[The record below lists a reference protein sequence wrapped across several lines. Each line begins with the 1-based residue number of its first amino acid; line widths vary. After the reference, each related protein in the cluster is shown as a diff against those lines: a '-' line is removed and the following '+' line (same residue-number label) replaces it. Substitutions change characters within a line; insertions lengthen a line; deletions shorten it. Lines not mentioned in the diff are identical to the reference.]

1 MINAFK
7 IYKDVYFGGIL
18 PTPKFGV
25 QYSYRK
31 CGLFSWSDIT
41 WNGNPVNPTIKIT
54 DYYELEEEEFR
65 NILCHEMIH
74 YYLMCLHFD
83 MKGKHGKW
91 FKKKVGQLNEK
102 YGLNITLKFNVSKLK
117 RRKGAPI
124 LGYWLRHFYF

>member
-18 PTPKFGV
+18 PTPKFGMLH
-25 QYSYRK
+25 SYRK
-31 CGLFSWSDIT
+31 CGLFSWDDIS

-54 DYYELEEEEFR
+54 DYYELEEEDFR

-74 YYLMCLHFD
+74 YYLMYLHFD
-83 MKGKHGKW
+83 MKGKHGKC

-117 RRKGAPI
+117 RRKGVPI